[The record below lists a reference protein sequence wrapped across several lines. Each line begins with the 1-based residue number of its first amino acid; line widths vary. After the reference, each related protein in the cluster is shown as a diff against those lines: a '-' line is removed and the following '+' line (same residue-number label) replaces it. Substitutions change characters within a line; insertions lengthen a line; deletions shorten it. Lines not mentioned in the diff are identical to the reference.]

1 MPNFSIV
8 SIEICVLNEMRFDFM
23 KIDIDNPGTKDYY
36 DEFLF
41 IVNNLKK
48 ICSNLNTKVYKLSY
62 VAYRYL
68 AISFIIFLIFLF
80 WYLRS
85 NKVLHLFITILFLF
99 LIILSII
106 YLFLIK
112 KRINKLLN
120 SFSKTEFAIENEC
133 VFVESN
139 EQKYKLKFDEIKGII
154 MGNYTLSFI
163 PKDMKKQFITTRI
176 EYKDEIIKA
185 LKKYNKDKLII
196 K

>member
-41 IVNNLKK
+41 IVNNRKK
-48 ICSNLNTKVYKLSY
+48 ICSNLNIKVYKLSY

-163 PKDMKKQFITTRI
+163 PKDIKKQFITTRI